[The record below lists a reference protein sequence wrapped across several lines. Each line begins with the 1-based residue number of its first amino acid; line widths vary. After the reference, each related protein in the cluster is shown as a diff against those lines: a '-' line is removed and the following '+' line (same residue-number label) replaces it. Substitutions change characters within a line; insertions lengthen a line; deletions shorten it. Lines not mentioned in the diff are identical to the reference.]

1 MNESEESK
9 GSKTV
14 SGYSTEGRNETGSE
28 DSEASTAA
36 GKDSAAE

>member
-14 SGYSTEGRNETGSE
+14 SGNSIEGRNEIGSE
-28 DSEASTAA
+28 DPEASTAA